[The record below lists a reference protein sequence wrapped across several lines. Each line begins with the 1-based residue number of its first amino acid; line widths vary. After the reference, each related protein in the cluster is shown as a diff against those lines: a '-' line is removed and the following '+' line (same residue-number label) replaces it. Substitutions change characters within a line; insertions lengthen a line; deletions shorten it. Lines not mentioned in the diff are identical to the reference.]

1 MIRMFLI
8 FLITCF
14 LVSGGIATFRAMT
27 GLEKWQF
34 TKILAYGIMVSAISV
49 AILTTIVIVF

>member
-8 FLITCF
+8 FLITFF
-14 LVSGGIATFRAMT
+14 LVSGGITVFRAMT

-34 TKILAYGIMVSAISV
+34 TKILAYGIMVSAISI
-49 AILTTIVIVF
+49 AILTTIVILF